1 MSESPSAPAPIS
13 ADHMARIEQ
22 DARRGI
28 GASSGDTLRL
38 VGELSRFIRDP
49 LTIESQWVDAMF
61 NIVEDQNSTY
71 DKLEVAHASLRETVL
86 CSAHELGLPVD
97 AGAQQVVA
105 AIHALQV
112 NNAKLRKLLA
122 EKVVTSTMLTG
133 LVPDD
138 GGMTLGFE
146 GGACGMLA
154 QLFGDQ
160 FYESKA
166 INYLE
171 LRFDSAKHPELG
183 PLVVT
188 LQRVEGKTPHQLRE
202 QAEKA
207 QQAATEAYQT
217 ACQVR
222 NRLIDQVATLQA
234 DPNSWQSGYDE
245 GRRMGTKTMLETRA
259 LDARLAGF
267 WRSPKDMP
275 PEGVPLVVLR
285 DAGAVGNDLHAG
297 HRTGRWL
304 ELTAADGAM
313 FLCDMI
319 STGNVIGWVGA
330 DEFQGLEAMSLAADR
345 YQWLR
350 KDDVAQCQISTK
362 CSEEKMDA
370 AIDAAMGKEGGEEF
384 RCKTCYFQWVGTKD
398 HPDSGCATP
407 DVRAGWR
414 P

>member
-1 MSESPSAPAPIS
+1 MSKYPPAPAPIS
-13 ADHMARIEQ
+13 AAHMDRIEQ
-22 DARRGI
+22 DAKRGI
-28 GASSGDTLRL
+28 GASSDDTLRL
-38 VGELSRFIRDP
+38 VGELSRFLRDP
-49 LTIESQWVDAMF
+49 LTIESNWVNAMF
-61 NIVEDQNSTY
+61 NIVEDQNATY
-71 DKLEVAHASLRETVL
+71 DALLAENDRLRE
-86 CSAHELGLPVD
+86 
-97 AGAQQVVA
+97 
-105 AIHALQV
+105 
-112 NNAKLRKLLA
+112 LLA
-122 EKVVTSTMLTG
+122 EKVVSSTMLTG

-138 GGMTLGFE
+138 GGMMLGFE

-154 QLFGDQ
+154 QVFGDQ

-183 PLVVT
+183 QLVVT

-202 QAEKA
+202 LAERG

-222 NRLIDQVATLQA
+222 NRLIDQVAELQA
-234 DPNSWQSGYDE
+234 NPNSWQSGYDK
-245 GRRMGTKTMLETRA
+245 GLTMAHKSVQETRA

-275 PEGVPLVVLR
+275 PEGAQVVVLR
-285 DAGAVGNDLHAG
+285 DAGHVGSGEHAG

-304 ELTAADGAM
+304 ELTTAWDLLFA
-313 FLCDMI
+313 CDAL
-319 STGNVIGWVGA
+319 STGTVIGWVGA
-330 DEFQGLEAMSLAADR
+330 EEFQSLGAIRLAADR

-350 KDDVAQCQISTK
+350 ERDV
-362 CSEEKMDA
+362 DA
-370 AIDAAMGKEGGEEF
+370 IHRGGVFAGQTPRNVVLSGEDLDQAVDAAMGKESGEEF
-384 RCKTCYFQWVGTKD
+384 RCKTCSCEWTGTKS
-398 HPDSGCATP
+398 HPDTDCEAP

>member
-1 MSESPSAPAPIS
+1 MSESPSSSAPIS
-13 ADHMARIEQ
+13 TDHMDRIKQ
-22 DARRGI
+22 DAERGI

-38 VGELSRFIRDP
+38 LNENAILRKLPTCWSEVYAQSAELDALRD
-49 LTIESQWVDAMF
+49 EA
-61 NIVEDQNSTY
+61 DQLKAENTR
-71 DKLEVAHASLRETVL
+71 LRE
-86 CSAHELGLPVD
+86 
-97 AGAQQVVA
+97 
-105 AIHALQV
+105 
-112 NNAKLRKLLA
+112 LLA
-122 EKVVTSTMLTG
+122 EKVVKATMLTG

-154 QLFGDQ
+154 QVFGDQ

-183 PLVVT
+183 SLVVT
-188 LQRVEGKTPHQLRE
+188 LQRVDGKTPHQLRE
-202 QAEKA
+202 VAEAQA
-207 QQAATEAYQT
+207 
-217 ACQVR
+217 R
-222 NRLIDQVATLQA
+222 RLIEQVAVLQSDA
-234 DPNSWQSGYDE
+234 NSWQSGYDE

-267 WRSPKDMP
+267 WRSPKETP
-275 PEGVPLVVLR
+275 PSCVPLVVLR
-285 DAGAVGNDLHAG
+285 DAGNVGNGLHAG
-297 HRTGRWL
+297 NRSGRWL
-304 ELTAADGAM
+304 ELTSASGAV
-313 FLCDMI
+313 FLSDML

-330 DEFQGLEAMSLAADR
+330 NEFQGLEAMSLAADR

-370 AIDAAMGKEGGEEF
+370 AIDAAMGKEGGEDF

-398 HPDSGCATP
+398 HPDIGCETP